1 MNESQ
6 VVEVWTLFKEYIDK
20 KAIEIAAERYVD
32 LLADYGVADDI
43 LTSAL
48 GTDNTL
54 DDAINYFLDVEDENY
69 VRRSLGWRRGLIVF
83 DFYCIYKQDNDT
95 CKSLLSECIESAKE
109 FNYNVIPYLG
119 VYGNDI
125 DPLVDKE
132 NITVCKDLLHK
143 VQSKGVMGCFTFF
156 GKNV

>member
-1 MNESQ
+1 MDESQ
-6 VVEVWTLFKEYIDK
+6 IVEVWTLFKEYIDK

-69 VRRSLGWRRGLIVF
+69 V
-83 DFYCIYKQDNDT
+83 QD
-95 CKSLLSECIESAKE
+95 
-109 FNYNVIPYLG
+109 
-119 VYGNDI
+119 
-125 DPLVDKE
+125 DPWDE
-132 NITVCKDLLHK
+132 EED
-143 VQSKGVMGCFTFF
+143 
-156 GKNV
+156 